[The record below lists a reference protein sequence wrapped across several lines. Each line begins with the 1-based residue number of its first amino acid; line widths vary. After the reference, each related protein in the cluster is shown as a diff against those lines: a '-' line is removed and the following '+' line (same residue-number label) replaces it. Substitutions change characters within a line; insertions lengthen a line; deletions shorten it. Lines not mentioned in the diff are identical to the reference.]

1 MLRTTLMAC
10 CLALAS
16 LSAAAEGEFDT
27 EGGFAAFEKLFGITE
42 GKRRNHTKG
51 FCIEGV
57 LSPVDEAIKDYSNS
71 PLFTGQSTVIGRVS
85 HKGGKPNPADD
96 KFGALGLAMEIT
108 TNDDDL
114 HVIALNTEHFFPV
127 ATTEEFIELLR
138 AKATGKEA
146 TRAFAAKH
154 PALKVYKKYHGALD
168 KTLKPYEGTTFNSV
182 NAFYL
187 VDSSGKKSAM
197 RFSFRPSGEEG
208 IVVDTHPDFFLE
220 NIQTNIAKGGVS
232 WDMVVTLANPG
243 DPVADPSAQ
252 WTGDH
257 NEIVAARFIAE
268 KAMAESDG
276 RCDELNFDPT
286 VLSDGFAPSED
297 PMLEVRSMIY
307 ALGVGKRLSEKE

>member
-1 MLRTTLMAC
+1 MTHPLLQSCLSAPAQTRTEEDAR
-10 CLALAS
+10 LALES
-16 LSAAAEGEFDT
+16 
-27 EGGFAAFEKLFGITE
+27 
-42 GKRRNHTKG
+42 
-51 FCIEGV
+51 
-57 LSPVDEAIKDYSNS
+57 
-71 PLFTGQSTVIGRVS
+71 
-85 HKGGKPNPADD
+85 
-96 KFGALGLAMEIT
+96 
-108 TNDDDL
+108 
-114 HVIALNTEHFFPV
+114 V
-127 ATTEEFIELLR
+127 ARDLLR
-138 AKATGKEA
+138 RPENGFDL
-146 TRAFAAKH
+146 AFSI
-154 PALKVYKKYHGALD
+154 GIN
-168 KTLKPYEGTTFNSV
+168 E
-182 NAFYL
+182 
-187 VDSSGKKSAM
+187 DSSGKKSAM